1 MRLLLD
7 EMFPGVL
14 AQQLRTRGHDV
25 VSIHDPAY
33 VRLEGATDADV
44 FEAAVA
50 ETRTIVTE
58 DVSGFRSLGVDA
70 LADGRPTPGLVFT
83 TDRQFPRG
91 DPATFGRLV
100 RVLDEL
106 LKSEVDPPAVVF
118 LRRPQ

>member
-1 MRLLLD
+1 MLD

-14 AQQLRTRGHDV
+14 AQQLRARGHDV
-25 VSIHDPAY
+25 VSVHDSAY
-33 VRLEGATDADV
+33 VQLEGARDADV

-58 DVSGFRSLGVDA
+58 DVSGFWSLEADA
-70 LADGRPTPGLVFT
+70 LANGRPTPGLVFT

-100 RVLDEL
+100 RALDAL
-106 LKSEVDPPAVVF
+106 LKSERDPPAVVF
-118 LRRPQ
+118 LRRRE